1 MESVFETLLTLIPL
15 ALILA
20 LRIAA
25 SRKERQRVQDQTKVI
40 EVLKTKAAKPAKAIH
55 QKQEYKPAFKFEE
68 SAHPPI
74 ARWEDI
80 PQAKKAAVSSAPE
93 MVAPDI
99 PSMPESPPM
108 KEVLPATAI
117 HEKVM
122 NDGKGFPFQRLVK
135 LSQLQQAVVYAELLG
150 PPKGMQP

>member
-1 MESVFETLLTLIPL
+1 MESVFETLLTLIPI
-15 ALILA
+15 ALIVA

-25 SRKERQRVQDQTKVI
+25 SRKERQRVQDQTRVI
-40 EVLKTKAAKPAKAIH
+40 EVLKTKAARPAKAIH

-99 PSMPESPPM
+99 PPMTESPPM
-108 KEVLPATAI
+108 KEVLPAAVI
-117 HEKVM
+117 HEKVLK
-122 NDGKGFPFQRLVK
+122 DEKRLPLQRLAH
-135 LSQLQQAVVYAELLG
+135 LNQLQQAVVYTELLG

>member
-1 MESVFETLLTLIPL
+1 MESVFETLLTLIPI
-15 ALILA
+15 ALIVA

-25 SRKERQRVQDQTKVI
+25 SRKERQRVQDQTRVI
-40 EVLKTKAAKPAKAIH
+40 EVLKTKAARPAKAIH
-55 QKQEYKPAFKFEE
+55 QKQEYKPVFKFEE

-99 PSMPESPPM
+99 PPMPESPPM
-108 KEVLPATAI
+108 KEVLPAAVI
-117 HEKVM
+117 HEKVLK
-122 NDGKGFPFQRLVK
+122 DEKRLPLQRLAN
-135 LSQLQQAVVYAELLG
+135 LSQLQQAVIYAELLG